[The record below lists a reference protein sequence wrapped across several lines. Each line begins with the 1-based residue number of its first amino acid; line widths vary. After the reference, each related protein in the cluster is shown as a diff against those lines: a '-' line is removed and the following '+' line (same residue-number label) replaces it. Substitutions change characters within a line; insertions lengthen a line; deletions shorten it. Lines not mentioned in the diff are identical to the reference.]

1 MRLHFL
7 GTTGYHPNERR
18 QTACLMLPEIG
29 IVLDAGT
36 GLFRA
41 RDLIQTESLSI
52 FVTHAHL
59 DHSIGLTFLFDVLHE
74 KPVKKAVVY
83 CEPDKLTAIRDHLF
97 HHLLFPI
104 LPPIDLRQFTP
115 QRPVELGDG
124 GRLSCFALKHP
135 GGSLGFRLDWPDRS
149 MAYVTDTTADV
160 TADYVSKIAGVDLL
174 VHECYF
180 PDGQEHKALVTG
192 HSCLTPV
199 VAVARRAHVK
209 QLALIH
215 TNPLDLDGD
224 SLNLIAARKIF
235 PNILVPDDGDVV
247 DF

>member
-1 MRLHFL
+1 MQVHFL

-29 IVLDAGT
+29 VVLDAGT

-41 RDLIQTESLSI
+41 RDLLQTDGLSI
-52 FVTHAHL
+52 FVSHAHL
-59 DHSIGLTFLFDVLHE
+59 DHSIGLTFLFDILHE
-74 KPVKKAVVY
+74 KPIKKAIVH
-83 CEPDKLTAIRDHLF
+83 CEANKLAAIRDHLF
-97 HHLLFPI
+97 QELLFP
-104 LPPIDLRQFTP
+104 LMPPIDFRQLSP
-115 QRPVELGDG
+115 QRPVEIGRG
-124 GRLSCFALKHP
+124 GRLSCFELKHP

-160 TADYVSKIAGVDLL
+160 TAPYLSKIEGVDLL

-180 PDGQEHKALVTG
+180 PDGHEDRAIITG

-199 VAVARRAHVK
+199 AGVARRARVK
-209 QLALIH
+209 QLVLVH

-224 SLNLIAARKIF
+224 SLNLMSARKIF
-235 PNILVPDDGDVV
+235 PKIHVPDDGDVME
-247 DF
+247 F